1 MANCWER
8 YEILNKNQE
17 KIKSNKQFEL
27 VISPDS
33 MTKSIV
39 PENIIKCN
47 KSRTLNY
54 SPSGAKVKVIYN
66 KKKQCKAEHADAQ
79 INYIL
84 VHICTNPKESPKS
97 TTKRICKLLF
107 YITEGIL

>member
-17 KIKSNKQFEL
+17 KIKLNKQFEL

-33 MTKSIV
+33 ITKSIV

-54 SPSGAKVKVIYN
+54 SPSGANVKVIYN
-66 KKKQCKAEHADAQ
+66 KKKQCKAEHADA
-79 INYIL
+79 
-84 VHICTNPKESPKS
+84 
-97 TTKRICKLLF
+97 
-107 YITEGIL
+107 

>member
-33 MTKSIV
+33 ITKSIV

-54 SPSGAKVKVIYN
+54 SPSGTNVKVIYN
-66 KKKQCKAEHADAQ
+66 KKKQCKAEHADA
-79 INYIL
+79 
-84 VHICTNPKESPKS
+84 
-97 TTKRICKLLF
+97 
-107 YITEGIL
+107 